1 MSPFPR
7 LVLNKTK
14 TSISVICF
22 YTVEACL
29 KNVKKDDGLGGVV
42 SLKELSKFHQWRG
55 EVYLQGK

>member
-29 KNVKKDDGLGGVV
+29 KNVKKDDGLGGGGIF
-42 SLKELSKFHQWRG
+42 KGTE
-55 EVYLQGK
+55 